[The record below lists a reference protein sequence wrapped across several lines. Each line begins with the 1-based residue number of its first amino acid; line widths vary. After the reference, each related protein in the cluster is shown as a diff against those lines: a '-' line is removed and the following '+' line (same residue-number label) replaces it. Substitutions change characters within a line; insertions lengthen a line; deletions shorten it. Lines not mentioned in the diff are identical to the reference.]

1 MKQREQA
8 NPNTPVHP
16 VQPGSP
22 TSTGQV
28 EPTIA
33 TDLNGLFACGQVVAR
48 RRLPFPQKDNTVRYN
63 ITLSLT
69 TGNSVIKVE
78 RWADTAQPADL
89 PAIGQRVS
97 LPVTPVIY
105 NTRSG
110 TNFRLTWGGVE
121 RGEDF

>member
-1 MKQREQA
+1 MC
-8 NPNTPVHP
+8 
-16 VQPGSP
+16 S
-22 TSTGQV
+22 S
-28 EPTIA
+28 
-33 TDLNGLFACGQVVAR
+33 DLLFACGQVVAR

-78 RWADTAQPADL
+78 RWADNAQPAGL
-89 PAIGQRVS
+89 PAIGQRVC

-110 TNFRLTWGGVE
+110 TNFRLTWGGIE